1 MSQQLRTKAG
11 SFGTFAFNKKLFF
24 LAALISVLRNGI
36 FSNRTIP
43 NVLFRRIDRPYCL
56 WNWLSVTPRQRNRM
70 RIHHKWPASVS
81 LVYLLFFS
89 FKEHINHETT
99 QYAFRFLGRLLF
111 SKIFEKKAYD
121 KVLKCHLQKPSEYHF
136 AQRPSWSPA
145 WSCHLGNENK
155 SNEVQP
161 APPKAGNEIQ
171 NPVLGHFPSQEQ
183 EANVSSSTGSLP
195 SFA

>member
-1 MSQQLRTKAG
+1 MSQQLRTKTG

-111 SKIFEKKAYD
+111 SKIFEKKLM
-121 KVLKCHLQKPSEYHF
+121 VRF
-136 AQRPSWSPA
+136 
-145 WSCHLGNENK
+145 
-155 SNEVQP
+155 
-161 APPKAGNEIQ
+161 
-171 NPVLGHFPSQEQ
+171 
-183 EANVSSSTGSLP
+183 
-195 SFA
+195 